1 MSTNP
6 TGEPR
11 ETVDNGDQPEKTRR
25 VLTAEEKAAERK
37 RKRAKR
43 EAKNKKREMEAANSS
58 GVANSSGAAI
68 SSVAAISSGVVDS
81 SGAANSS
88 GMDSPSGAVNS
99 SVAAANPLSMIHIGA
114 VKPLGTVNL
123 SGTADSSEPVNADI
137 SSPRTPVATPNAS
150 GKYSISSLLRS
161 PLVVPSGSPVAVDE
175 MARIL
180 GAEDPT
186 NQYVSPACDEL
197 LT

>member
-6 TGEPR
+6 TREPR
-11 ETVDNGDQPEKTRR
+11 ETVDNGDQPEETRR
-25 VLTAEEKAAERK
+25 VLTTEEKAAERK

-43 EAKNKKREMEAANSS
+43 EAKNKKREME
-58 GVANSSGAAI
+58 AAI

-99 SVAAANPLSMIHIGA
+99 SVAAANPLGMIHIGA

-123 SGTADSSEPVNADI
+123 SGMADSSEPVNADI

-150 GKYSISSLLRS
+150 GKYAISSLLRS
-161 PLVVPSGSPVAVDE
+161 PVVVPSGNPVTVDE